1 MQPSF
6 PNGKSTIIWIYI
18 KKMVRGTIFSRAI
31 KQKGELW
38 SRTIFSRAIKQKGEL
53 WSRTIFSRAIKQ
65 KRRVMVW
72 GYKQFGEFKG
82 SGGPFEAGDKSGR

>member
-1 MQPSF
+1 MVPDHFFTSNKTEKASYGLGIQTVW
-6 PNGKSTIIWIYI
+6 GVQK
-18 KKMVRGTIFSRAI
+18 VRGTIFLRA
-31 KQKGELW
+31 
-38 SRTIFSRAIKQKGEL
+38 RKQKGEL

-72 GYKQFGEFKG
+72 GYKQFGEFKR